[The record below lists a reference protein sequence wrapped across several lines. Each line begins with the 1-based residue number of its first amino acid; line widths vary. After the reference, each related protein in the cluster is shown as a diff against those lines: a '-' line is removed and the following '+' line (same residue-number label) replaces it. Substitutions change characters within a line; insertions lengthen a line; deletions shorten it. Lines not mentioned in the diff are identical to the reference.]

1 MKLAPLQAEVLKSA
15 LLLEE
20 EYRDEPVVK
29 GWVPSTALLNNFA
42 EGLLVRAKADAIM
55 PGTFAHEYLNKKRAV
70 SKCLE
75 SLCRRGLIMVRV
87 TNLAERVW
95 VRLTD
100 EGRKVAERLLSGED
114 ERLMKTWTFRKK
126 VEKLKQEGR
135 LEEELKGQLDKAL
148 KSLKNDLSSKG
159 KPFFATPSEVLDAL
173 WSCNGQWYEGE
184 RSIFDQFWNARKLGR
199 MMTTL
204 GYRLTT
210 RKEVEGKRTWAY
222 DLRQSDD
229 IFDMTAA
236 LAYLRKAMH
245 LSHVDY
251 WCVLAAL
258 WLTTGKQK
266 YPGKEALMAYWSRKR
281 VGRVIK
287 SMGFETGRKTWRK
300 ETLRVYNIAPI
311 LKWQLPLQ
319 ISEIIVEAP
328 RRPDPYID
336 ARYEFLVAEERAKRK
351 VVEKRDIKEESAPEE
366 LEEKTAD
373 SQSSPFL
380 TILTI

>member
-1 MKLAPLQAEVLKSA
+1 VLGAFWQTHKNWY
-15 LLLEE
+15 EE
-20 EYRDEPVVK
+20 E
-29 GWVPSTALLNNFA
+29 F
-42 EGLLVRAKADAIM
+42 
-55 PGTFAHEYLNKKRAV
+55 
-70 SKCLE
+70 
-75 SLCRRGLIMVRV
+75 
-87 TNLAERVW
+87 
-95 VRLTD
+95 
-100 EGRKVAERLLSGED
+100 
-114 ERLMKTWTFRKK
+114 
-126 VEKLKQEGR
+126 
-135 LEEELKGQLDKAL
+135 
-148 KSLKNDLSSKG
+148 
-159 KPFFATPSEVLDAL
+159 
-173 WSCNGQWYEGE
+173 
-184 RSIFDQFWNARKLGR
+184 SIFSEFWNAIKLGG
-199 MMTTL
+199 MMEKL

-266 YPGKEALMAYWSRKR
+266 YPSKEALMAYWTRKR

-287 SMGFETGRKTWRK
+287 SMGFETERKTWRK

-328 RRPDPYID
+328 RRPDPYVD
-336 ARYEFLVAEERAKRK
+336 TRYEFLTAEKRAKGK
-351 VVEKRDIKEESAPEE
+351 FVEKQEVKEESAPEE

-373 SQSSPFL
+373 SQSSP
-380 TILTI
+380 ISGPN